1 MVKKRTRK
9 QQPFAIV
16 AIWSALSALPLQS
29 AFVMKP
35 TTRTTA
41 SASTHRNY
49 FDDVSR
55 STRDSLPA
63 EHNPLPWRSFLTN
76 RTYTQEKVA
85 AMETWLTGYDATSAS
100 IMTDQSLARQ
110 INEWTDRAGV
120 IGTACGDEL
129 YESLLTTSICR
140 STSVIACLAHYW
152 TNIVHL
158 IHRHGDAAKDGQVAL
173 MVFPNCQSLYNYQ
186 RMAMINAAIDFSKGL
201 CWYVGKKVTV
211 TLFHPT
217 YKNTPRM
224 WSPAKH
230 APFPT
235 AGLEFWTDG
244 LSSKVSNIYNIND
257 EKKIDLTMSTSPIT
271 SYGGYLDRDYIP
283 NIQERRRTLELLFR
297 SAAASSTVME
307 IDTEEVVS
315 SDTVQQQTTQ
325 WMDAHVGP
333 LFSVSTAADRWTI
346 TDSTMGEEL
355 YASIW
360 TAIDELSQ
368 LGQDADQLEWEE
380 TLLQRSMS
388 PFDPLA
394 WNDILSKQPAI
405 VMTSMFVATRFHLYN
420 AQTFKRFA
428 ITVNAVLKHFTGGN
442 MSLELLHPEYVGAT
456 EADSERRRAPLPTI
470 QICYYVQARRKH

>member
-1 MVKKRTRK
+1 MTKK
-9 QQPFAIV
+9 PFAIV
-16 AIWSALSALPLQS
+16 VIWSAMSVLPLQN
-29 AFVMKP
+29 AFISKP
-35 TTRTTA
+35 KTRATA
-41 SASTHRNY
+41 SSTTHRNY

-55 STRDSLPA
+55 STRDILPA

-76 RTYTQEKVA
+76 RTYTEEKVA

-110 INEWTDRAGV
+110 MNEWIDRAGV
-120 IGTACGDEL
+120 IGTTCGDEL
-129 YESLLTTSICR
+129 YETLLTTSICR

-152 TNIVHL
+152 TNIVQL
-158 IHRHGDAAKDGQVAL
+158 IHQHGDTAKDGQVAL
-173 MVFPNCQSLYNYQ
+173 TVFPNCQSLYNYQ
-186 RMAMINAAIDFSKGL
+186 QMAMINAAVDFSKGL
-201 CWYVGKKVTV
+201 CQYVGKKVTV
-211 TLFHPT
+211 TLFHPSH
-217 YKNTPRM
+217 KNTPRM

-244 LSSKVSNIYNIND
+244 LSTKVSNSYNNHD
-257 EKKIDLTMSTSPIT
+257 EKKVDLTKGTTQFT
-271 SYGGYLDRDYIP
+271 SYDGYLDRGYVP

-297 SAAASSTVME
+297 SAAASSTVMSFNPEE
-307 IDTEEVVS
+307 IVS
-315 SDTVQQQTTQ
+315 SDTVRQQTTQ
-325 WMDAHVGP
+325 WMVAHVGP
-333 LFSVSTAADRWTI
+333 LFSVSTTADRWTI

-368 LGQDADQLEWEE
+368 LGQDADQLEWEKKV
-380 TLLQRSMS
+380 LKRSTS

-394 WNDILSKQPAI
+394 WNDILSKQPAV
-405 VMTSMFVATRFHLYN
+405 VMTSMFVATKFHLYN

-428 ITVNAVLKHFTGGN
+428 ITVNAVLKHFTGGS

-456 EADSERRRAPLPTI
+456 DADSERRRAPLPTI
-470 QICYYVQARRKH
+470 QICYHVQAKRKK